1 MMRPVPQTLND
12 KLALVPTSPG
22 VYLFKNRR
30 GKVIYI
36 GKAKNLRNRVRS
48 YFQKGRAEGPKLY
61 VLVSKIA
68 DLEWII
74 TDSEREA
81 LILEANM
88 VKEYK
93 PRYNVTLKDDK
104 SFPYIRVTSEEFPR
118 IFPTRRI
125 VKDGSRY
132 LGPYTDVHTMRDLLK
147 AIRKI
152 FPIRSCNYRLDDK
165 TVAQRKIKLCLD
177 YYIHRCPGPCQGR
190 ISKEEY
196 AQIVRQTVNFI
207 EGKDA
212 RVVAELRQAMA
223 QAAERQQFEKAARIR
238 DQIQAIEVFRSRQ
251 KVVSPDE
258 VDRDIV
264 AIAVEEEIAC
274 GLVFKVR
281 DGKIVGRYHFYLNR
295 LIEQSEEEV
304 LLAFVQQYY
313 MKVDFIPSEIFVP
326 FEMTDRENLAAW
338 LSERAGYRVRILVPK
353 IGEKAKLVRLA
364 QRNAKLL
371 LDELK
376 LLRQKEKQERAARLH
391 PAVEALQRALAL
403 PRAPRRIEAFDI
415 SNISG
420 TDTVASMVCF
430 ENGRPSKANY
440 RRFKIRTVTGIDD
453 FASMREVVSRRYR
466 RLLEEKASLPDLILI
481 DGGKGQLSSALAAL
495 KQLGLENQPVV
506 ALAKR
511 LDEVFVPGNP
521 DPQNIPKDSPA
532 LRLLQKIRDESHRF
546 AISYHRL
553 LRGKRQVSSELDGI
567 PGVGEKRRRAL
578 LERFGSVREL
588 RKASVEEIAA
598 VPGIPAKVAG
608 KIYEYLHGKREG
620 QESPEGNSQGSE
632 KSVAEKEY
640 A

>member
-1 MMRPVPQTLND
+1 MAQTLNE
-12 KLALVPTSPG
+12 KLKLVPTSPG
-22 VYLFKNRR
+22 VYFFKNRR

-48 YFQKGRAEGPKLY
+48 YFQKGRVEGPKLA

-68 DLEWII
+68 DLEWIV

-104 SFPYIRVTSEEFPR
+104 SFPYIRVTNEEFPR

-125 VKDGSRY
+125 VRDGSRY

-152 FPIRSCNYRLDDK
+152 FPIRSCNYRLDEE
-165 TVAQRKIKLCLD
+165 TVAKKKVRLCLD
-177 YYIHRCPGPCQGR
+177 YYINRCPGPCEGL

-196 AQIVRQTVNFI
+196 AKIVQQTVAFI

-212 RVVAELRQAMA
+212 RVVRELRQAM
-223 QAAERQQFEKAARIR
+223 QEAAEKQQFEKAARLR
-238 DQIQAIEVFRSRQ
+238 DQIQAIEIFRSRQ
-251 KVVSPDE
+251 KVVMADE
-258 VDRDIV
+258 VDRDIL
-264 AIAVEEEIAC
+264 AIAAEQDLAC
-274 GLVFKVR
+274 GLVFKIR
-281 DGKIVGRYHFYLNR
+281 DGKIVGRFHFYLTR
-295 LIEQSEEEV
+295 YMEQSEQEV
-304 LLAFVQQYY
+304 LQSFMQQYY
-313 MKVDFIPSEIFVP
+313 VKTDFIPDEIFVSDP
-326 FEMTDRENLAAW
+326 PEDRSNLESW
-338 LSERAGYRVRILVPK
+338 LSERAGHRVKIIVPK
-353 IGEKAKLVRLA
+353 IGEKAKLVQLA

-376 LLRQKEKQERAARLH
+376 LLKLKEKEERAAKVH
-391 PAVEALQRALAL
+391 PAVAALQKALAL
-403 PRAPRRIEAFDI
+403 PKPPRRIEAFDI

-420 TDTVASMVCF
+420 TDAVASMVCF

-440 RRFKIRTVTGIDD
+440 RRFKIRTVQGIDD
-453 FASMREVVSRRYR
+453 FAMMHEAVFRRYR
-466 RLLEEKASLPDLILI
+466 RVMEENQEMPDLILI

-495 KQLGLENQPVV
+495 RELGIENQPVI

-532 LRLLQKIRDESHRF
+532 LRLLQQVRDESHRF
-546 AISYHRL
+546 AVSYHRT
-553 LRGKRQVSSELDGI
+553 LRGKRQIASILDEI
-567 PGVGEKRRRAL
+567 PGVGEQRRRKL
-578 LERFGSVREL
+578 LEHFGSVRDL
-588 RKASVEEIAA
+588 MKASAEEIAA
-598 VPGIPAKVAG
+598 IPGMPRK
-608 KIYEYLHGKREG
+608 
-620 QESPEGNSQGSE
+620 
-632 KSVAEKEY
+632 VAEKIFEHLHGGRI
-640 A
+640 AGSPAEEKGELALAGSTKDHKD